1 MFFDKGYN
9 DYKAFKHFTH
19 NETGFVTRIKD
30 NANYD
35 ILRVKEV
42 SQEIHSDVLSDEII
56 EIEVKEGKITSKL
69 KIRKVKYY
77 DQEKKKI
84 EFIAHHIPP
93 NSLINRGIIAVIL
106 WFYKLL

>member
-77 DQEKKKI
+77 DQEKKDL
-84 EFIAHHIPP
+84 
-93 NSLINRGIIAVIL
+93 N
-106 WFYKLL
+106 LLRITYLQTA